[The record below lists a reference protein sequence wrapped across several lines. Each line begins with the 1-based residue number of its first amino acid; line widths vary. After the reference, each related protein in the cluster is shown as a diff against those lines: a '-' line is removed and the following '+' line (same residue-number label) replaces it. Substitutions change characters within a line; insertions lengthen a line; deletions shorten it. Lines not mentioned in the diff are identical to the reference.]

1 MKLSWDWVSI
11 IAILLALIALA
22 VLIRI
27 WQP

>member
-1 MKLSWDWVSI
+1 MKLSWDWLSI

>member
-1 MKLSWDWVSI
+1 MKLSWDGVSI

-22 VLIRI
+22 VLIKM

>member
-1 MKLSWDWVSI
+1 MKLSWDGISI